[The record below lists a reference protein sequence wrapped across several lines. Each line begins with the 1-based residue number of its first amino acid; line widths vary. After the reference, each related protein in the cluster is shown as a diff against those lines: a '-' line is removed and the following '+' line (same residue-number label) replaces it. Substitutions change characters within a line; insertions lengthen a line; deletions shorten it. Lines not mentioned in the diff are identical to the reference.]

1 MNIVTGYTGTPHVTA
16 NEAQA
21 LNQGI
26 FGPSNYVL
34 DVGEKFSATLVDAN
48 NITIEDGEG
57 VLQGVQFRIA
67 PGETEN
73 VSIDS
78 GTTGYNRIDLICARY
93 TKDAQTGVEAVN
105 LVVIKGTP
113 TASTPS
119 APAYNT
125 GSVLLGAS
133 PVDFPLYKVTLTG
146 LAPVLTQ
153 LFANRTITVTKSE
166 SVVATYVGSNAY
178 AAQLDVPVTLPAGTY
193 GVNLYSYFP
202 FTSVGPIV
210 EACEMVLTIDGQ
222 FVGEN
227 VVTGIDTQSS
237 ADFVHLDT
245 ETTGTVTVKMD
256 IQHSSAP
263 TVNFLVKLKAVR
275 L

>member
-26 FGPSNYVL
+26 FGPENYVL

-119 APAYNT
+119 EPTYNT
-125 GSVLLGAS
+125 GNVLLSDS
-133 PVDFPLYKVTLTG
+133 PVDFPLYKVTITG
-146 LAPVLTQ
+146 VTPVVSKIASSESRIVTPPDFMQ
-153 LFANRTITVTKSE
+153 LSTAWSSSGSDVFQQEITADKDGWYSLCVTTTSGQTWAEGDVYIYKGSLWRTI
-166 SVVATYVGSNAY
+166 
-178 AAQLDVPVTLPAGTY
+178 AAVSD
-193 GVNLYSYFP
+193 
-202 FTSVGPIV
+202 
-210 EACEMVLTIDGQ
+210 
-222 FVGEN
+222 
-227 VVTGIDTQSS
+227 
-237 ADFVHLDT
+237 
-245 ETTGTVTVKMD
+245 
-256 IQHSSAP
+256 HSSTNMEIMTPWLFFKAGSTFKVAGNGSRVLYYAP
-263 TVNFLVKLKAVR
+263 CM
-275 L
+275 

>member
-26 FGPSNYVL
+26 FGPENYVL
-34 DVGEKFSATLVDAN
+34 DVGERFSATLVDAN

-78 GTTGYNRIDLICARY
+78 GTTGYNRVDLICARY

-113 TASTPS
+113 TSSTPLE
-119 APAYNT
+119 PAYNE
-125 GSVLLGAS
+125 GDVLLGDS
-133 PVDFPLYKVTLTG
+133 PVDFPLYKVTVTG
-146 LAPVLTQ
+146 LTPSLTRVYDDRVKVLTKAETVATEQ
-153 LFANRTITVTKSE
+153 KGSGWRARSTIT
-166 SVVATYVGSNAY
+166 
-178 AAQLDVPVTLPAGTY
+178 DVSLEAGTY
-193 GVNLYSYFP
+193 IIS
-202 FTSVGPIV
+202 IR
-210 EACEMVLTIDGQ
+210 
-222 FVGEN
+222 
-227 VVTGIDTQSS
+227 S
-237 ADFVHLDT
+237 A
-245 ETTGTVTVKMD
+245 TTA
-256 IQHSSAP
+256 SNAP
-263 TVNFLVKLKAVR
+263 TSKMLYMSLSGDSNDYVKQEINDNSEIASVDIITLSSSRVAVFHAETYYSQSDSVNFDTTVR
-275 L
+275 IYRLI

>member
-26 FGPSNYVL
+26 FGPENYVL
-34 DVGEKFSATLVDAN
+34 DVGQKFSATLVDAN

-113 TASTPS
+113 TSSTPS
-119 APAYNT
+119 EPSYNT
-125 GSVLLGAS
+125 GNVLLGAS
-133 PVDFPLYKVTLTG
+133 IVDFPLYKVTITG
-146 LAPVLTQ
+146 VTPTVSRISNPESKIVTPPDFMQ
-153 LFANRTITVTKSE
+153 LSTAWSGSGSDVFQQEITAEKDGWYALCVTTTSGQTYAEGDVYIYRNDLWYTI
-166 SVVATYVGSNAY
+166 
-178 AAQLDVPVTLPAGTY
+178 AAVSD
-193 GVNLYSYFP
+193 
-202 FTSVGPIV
+202 
-210 EACEMVLTIDGQ
+210 
-222 FVGEN
+222 
-227 VVTGIDTQSS
+227 
-237 ADFVHLDT
+237 
-245 ETTGTVTVKMD
+245 
-256 IQHSSAP
+256 HSSLNMEIMTPWLFFKSGSTFKVAGNGSRILYYAP
-263 TVNFLVKLKAVR
+263 CM
-275 L
+275 